1 MVFTIIILSPPLLLF
16 DNTELLAFSTSIKIA
31 GGYGVG
37 TLTCPNKLVLNNE
50 QIQFQVNKSKSVGV
64 ASNEQ
69 GTSKS

>member
-1 MVFTIIILSPPLLLF
+1 MNIQRLVGLLKKSH
-16 DNTELLAFSTSIKIA
+16 ESTSIKIA